1 MARRIVTVGDANPD
15 IIFAGLTNM
24 PCAEQDT
31 LAASLEI
38 VLGGQTAT
46 LARALAR
53 LGFHV
58 TFVGRVGD
66 DDYGRW
72 AADQLRADG
81 VDISGLVIDPT
92 LRTGATVVLSTGAER
107 AFVTYIGSIAEAR
120 RSDVTEAI
128 LTGADH
134 LHVGSYFLQRRLH
147 GDMLDL
153 FREAKDRGLTTSADP
168 GWDNFMDWDRGIAD
182 VLPYVDVFLPNR
194 VEAQQIT
201 RTDSPEAALEA
212 LAQRGN
218 IIVVKMG
225 AEGCLVR
232 HGDATLRMPAFPVPV
247 VDVTSAGDVFNAGIL
262 YDFLNGWPL
271 EQTARFAC
279 ACGALAVSKVGS
291 AGIVAGVEQVE
302 AFLAEQGARD
312 APTQPAGSVTGG
324 EASHREAAWN

>member
-1 MARRIVTVGDANPD
+1 MAKRVVTVGDANPD

-46 LARALAR
+46 IARALAR

-66 DDYGRW
+66 DDYGHW
-72 AADQLRADG
+72 AAEALRADG
-81 VDISGLVIDPT
+81 VDISGLVIDPA

-107 AFVTYIGSIAEAR
+107 AFVTYIGSIAEVR

-128 LTGADH
+128 LAGADH

-147 GDMLDL
+147 PDMLDL
-153 FREAKDRGLTTSADP
+153 FREAKRRGLTTSADP

-182 VLPYVDVFLPNR
+182 VLPYVDVFLPNQ
-194 VEAQQIT
+194 VEAQRIT
-201 RTDSPEAALEA
+201 RADSSEAALEI
-212 LAQRGN
+212 LARRGN
-218 IIVVKMG
+218 IVVIKMG

-232 HGDATLRMPAFPVPV
+232 RGDETVRMPAFRVPV
-247 VDVTSAGDVFNAGIL
+247 VDVTSAGDVFNAGFL
-262 YDFLNGWPL
+262 YGFLAGWPL
-271 EQTARFAC
+271 ERTARFAC
-279 ACGALAVSKVGS
+279 ACGALAVSRVGS
-291 AGIVAGVEQVE
+291 AGIMAGVEEVE
-302 AFLAEQGARD
+302 AFLADQAAREDPSRGAE
-312 APTQPAGSVTGG
+312 GG
-324 EASHREAAWN
+324 VVGEDRRKEVRWN